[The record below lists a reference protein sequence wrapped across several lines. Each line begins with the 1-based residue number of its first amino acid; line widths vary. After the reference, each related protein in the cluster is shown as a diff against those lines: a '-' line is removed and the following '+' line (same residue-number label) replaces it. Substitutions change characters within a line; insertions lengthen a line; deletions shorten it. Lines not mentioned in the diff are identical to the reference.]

1 MKYKSLE
8 LLQQLEN
15 QVHEHISFVNSL
27 KVLSQEV
34 LNNRP
39 HEESWN
45 ILERLQHLN
54 LYGNFYLPEIT
65 KKMTD
70 SKFSFNADF
79 KTGFLGNYFANSI
92 LPNDKKKKM
101 KTFQKMDP
109 KYLMLTK
116 DVITVFL
123 EQQDRLLNLLDR
135 AKSKDLTK
143 IHIKLSFCSWIQ
155 LRLGDIFRF
164 VIHHNTRHI
173 VQIKKM
179 LSAHT
184 AK

>member
-8 LLQQLEN
+8 LLKQLED

-27 KVLSQEV
+27 KALSQEI

-45 ILERLQHLN
+45 ILECLQHLN

-65 KKMTD
+65 KKMAD
-70 SKFSFNADF
+70 SKFGFNADF
-79 KTGFLGNYFANSI
+79 KTGFLGNYFATSI
-92 LPNDKKKKM
+92 LPNDNKKRM

-109 KYLMLTK
+109 KHLILTT

-123 EQQDRLLNLLDR
+123 EQQNRLLNLLDR
-135 AKSKDLTK
+135 ARSTDLTK

-164 VIHHNTRHI
+164 VIYHNTRHI
-173 VQIKKM
+173 VQIKKI

-184 AK
+184 EK